1 MECRGCPIDICR
13 GQLPIGGGNIGLDR
27 WQDNRNWQN
36 GRNGGNGGFIN
47 QRQNGG
53 FIDSFQNQNLDFL
66 NQGQGGLL
74 NGRLGNAFNRNRF
87 QNQQFGNQW

>member
-1 MECRGCPIDICR
+1 MRCRGCPIDICK
-13 GQLPIGGGNIGLDR
+13 GKLPIGGGHIGLDR

-36 GRNGGNGGFIN
+36 GGNGGNGDFIN

-66 NQGQGGLL
+66 NQGQGTLFNNRFR
-74 NGRLGNAFNRNRF
+74 NGFNRR
-87 QNQQFGNQW
+87 QNQQFRNQW